1 MRFLDRHN
9 HERINNEIMFRVLN
23 ATPLNSYRL
32 GTRRK
37 RKMNSVVSMKWQSSR
52 ETIAGREGEEEEWRR
67 STVPRRCKGV
77 KFHATH
83 TRDRLTASATR
94 ISPRRCQRAEIKK
107 GGLGRATT
115 AKSPGEIT

>member
-37 RKMNSVVSMKWQSSR
+37 RKIGSFDEMAIFSRDDVSFLDEKER
-52 ETIAGREGEEEEWRR
+52 KKNGEEALFLDAAR
-67 STVPRRCKGV
+67 G
-77 KFHATH
+77 
-83 TRDRLTASATR
+83 
-94 ISPRRCQRAEIKK
+94 
-107 GGLGRATT
+107 
-115 AKSPGEIT
+115 